1 MWSYDGFLE
10 KLKPLIMEDDSAELS
25 ATWRKRFLMALK
37 EIIDDDT
44 NDEQVR
50 HIANLL
56 SKQVYDLFL
65 VQ

>member
-1 MWSYDGFLE
+1 
-10 KLKPLIMEDDSAELS
+10 MEDDSAELS